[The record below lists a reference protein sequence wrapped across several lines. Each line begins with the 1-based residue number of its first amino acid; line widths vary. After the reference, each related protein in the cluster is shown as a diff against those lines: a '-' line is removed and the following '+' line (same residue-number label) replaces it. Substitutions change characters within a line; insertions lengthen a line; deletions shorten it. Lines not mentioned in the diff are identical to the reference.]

1 MSGIEQWLVDH
12 KIPVGSWGESFFDF
26 LIDNFAGFF
35 DAITDG
41 GSFLI
46 DGSVELLLL
55 VPSVILI
62 VLVTA
67 IAQYLQRSWKLSL
80 FVVLS
85 LLFIINQGYW
95 EETIESLVLVVY
107 ATMVCMLGGV
117 PLGIAAA
124 HRPWLYSILRPV
136 LDLLQTIPTFVYLIP
151 AMTLFGLGMVPALVA
166 TVIFAIA
173 APVRLTHLGVSSVP
187 KPLIE
192 AAESFGATKKQLLW
206 KVEIP
211 YALPTIMAGVTQCIM
226 LSLSMVVIGALVG
239 ASGLGK
245 PVVRALNSRQIDM
258 GIEAGLAIVIVAI
271 LLDRL
276 CKQRNA
282 PVDGA

>member
-12 KIPVGSWGESFFDF
+12 KIPVGKWGESFFDF

-41 GSFLI
+41 GTFLI
-46 DGSVELLLL
+46 DGTVDLLLFL
-55 VPSVILI
+55 PSIVVIIMITGL
-62 VLVTA
+62 
-67 IAQYLQRSWKLSL
+67 AQYLQRTWKLSM
-80 FVVLS
+80 FVFLS
-85 LLFIINQGYW
+85 LLFIVNLGYW
-95 EETIESLVLVVY
+95 TETVESLVLVVY
-107 ATMVCMLGGV
+107 ATIVCIITGV

-124 HRPWLYSILRPV
+124 HRPWLFSLLRPV

-151 AMTLFGLGMVPALVA
+151 AMTLFGLGVVPALVA
-166 TVIFAIA
+166 TVVFAVA
-173 APVRLTHLGVSSVP
+173 APVRLTHLGISSVP
-187 KPLIE
+187 KPLVE
-192 AAESFGATKKQLLW
+192 AAEAFGATKKQLLW

-211 YALPTIMAGVTQCIM
+211 YALPTIRAGVTQCIM

-239 ASGLGK
+239 ANGLGK
-245 PVVRALNSRQIDM
+245 PVVRALNSRQFDM